1 MPVRTAFAAG
11 NFAIELE
18 GVSAGFVKSAQGG
31 GASGEV
37 VVEESGTDG
46 IAHKHLAGVKYEPII
61 VTFPIGSTSAFH
73 TWIADTLA
81 RKYSSKS
88 GAVITTDFDF
98 KERSRLNFF
107 NAFISEIT
115 FPALDVGSKDAG
127 LLSVE
132 LSPEYTRRQPGSG
145 ARLASSGKEKQFSAA
160 NFRLKIDKLDCTG
173 VSRIEALPIRL
184 RITESEVGERRG
196 ELRTPSL
203 LEVPDLVVTLAE
215 SHAQSFHD
223 WHNDFVINGNNGE
236 EAEKSGTLEY
246 LSADLKQVLFSLRF
260 RNLGIFRLTPE
271 PAESGREG
279 LSRVRAEMYCEAI
292 GLQVGAAPV
301 AEAPLRQVRDRVAI
315 PRPPA

>member
-61 VTFPIGSTSAFH
+61 VTFPIGSTSAFL

-132 LSPEYTRRQPGSG
+132 LSPELNNQLWVPVGFGHAFCSLEANTVISYRVTNYYSPEHDKGVAWDDPDIAVRWPSVADPETLSVKDRQ
-145 ARLASSGKEKQFSAA
+145 Q
-160 NFRLKIDKLDCTG
+160 
-173 VSRIEALPIRL
+173 
-184 RITESEVGERRG
+184 
-196 ELRTPSL
+196 PSL
-203 LEVPDLVVTLAE
+203 SELPAYFSME
-215 SHAQSFHD
+215 
-223 WHNDFVINGNNGE
+223 NN
-236 EAEKSGTLEY
+236 
-246 LSADLKQVLFSLRF
+246 
-260 RNLGIFRLTPE
+260 
-271 PAESGREG
+271 
-279 LSRVRAEMYCEAI
+279 
-292 GLQVGAAPV
+292 
-301 AEAPLRQVRDRVAI
+301 
-315 PRPPA
+315 